1 MTCGRVSMVVGLVVG
16 VVASPGRW
24 LATRR
29 TRCAHALRPSQA
41 AAQGLPVARLVLA
54 RSERVRV
61 ARWRGHG
68 APLLARLIT
77 RAPLSAAVRCGG
89 TAFQGAAVKLASTD
103 SQKL

>member
-29 TRCAHALRPSQA
+29 TRCAHALRPRQA

-54 RSERVRV
+54 RFGWGLPAVV
-61 ARWRGHG
+61 AMLGNRWNKWFHLFSLPRCWRG
-68 APLLARLIT
+68 
-77 RAPLSAAVRCGG
+77 
-89 TAFQGAAVKLASTD
+89 
-103 SQKL
+103 